1 MVCGS
6 PMARSPQDPGAARGA
21 LRPTLGLTLGASFCA
36 ALLTLTA
43 CGKKSEDVR
52 EWRATDHDRSDESA
66 GQAAPQGAQQAGPQG
81 APQGALHGA
90 AQGAPPS
97 LQEYGISDV
106 VLATW
111 KTNCTPCHGIIGRG
125 DGPQG
130 AMVRPPDFTHPVW
143 QKAALDDQMQYSI
156 KKGKG
161 RMPPFPQLPDDTV
174 AGLVKLI
181 RLLNSDR
188 SAAQQATPPAGASAA
203 GSASAAPAPSAAPPS
218 PVAPKSTPAPAT
230 PAAPSPAASP
240 GPAPSPAHP

>member
-6 PMARSPQDPGAARGA
+6 PMARSPQDTGAARGA
-21 LRPTLGLTLGASFCA
+21 LRPTLGRMLGASFCA

-43 CGKKSEDVR
+43 CGKKSEEVR

-66 GQAAPQGAQQAGPQG
+66 TQTAPQAGPQG
-81 APQGALHGA
+81 APQGTLHGG

-188 SAAQQATPPAGASAA
+188 SAAQRPTPPAGASAA
-203 GSASAAPAPSAAPPS
+203 ASTSAAPAPSAAPPS
-218 PVAPKSTPAPAT
+218 PAAPKSAA
-230 PAAPSPAASP
+230 PAAPSPTTSP

>member
-1 MVCGS
+1 MS
-6 PMARSPQDPGAARGA
+6 RSPQDTGAARGA
-21 LRPTLGLTLGASFCA
+21 LRLTHGLTLGASFCA
-36 ALLTLTA
+36 ALFALTA

-52 EWRATDHDRSDESA
+52 EWRATDHDRADASA
-66 GQAAPQGAQQAGPQG
+66 GQAAPPS
-81 APQGALHGA
+81 APQGAVHGA
-90 AQGAPPS
+90 PQGAPPS

-143 QKAALDDQMQYSI
+143 QKAALDDQMQHSI

-188 SAAQQATPPAGASAA
+188 SQAPAPAGA
-203 GSASAAPAPSAAPPS
+203 ASAAPAS
-218 PVAPKSTPAPAT
+218 PVAPGASVAPAPPAT
-230 PAAPSPAASP
+230 PTPVPAAPTAPRTAPSPAASP
-240 GPAPSPAHP
+240 SPGTAPSHP

>member
-1 MVCGS
+1 
-6 PMARSPQDPGAARGA
+6 MARSPQDTGVARGA
-21 LRPTLGLTLGASFCA
+21 LRSTLGASFCA
-36 ALLTLTA
+36 ALLTLAA

-52 EWRATDHDRSDESA
+52 EWRATDHDRSDASA
-66 GQAAPQGAQQAGPQG
+66 GQAAPPGAAQTG
-81 APQGALHGA
+81 PQGALHGA
-90 AQGAPPS
+90 PQGGPPS
-97 LQEYGISDV
+97 LQAYGISDV

-143 QKAALDDQMQYSI
+143 QKAALDEQLQYSI

-174 AGLVKLI
+174 TGLVKLI

-188 SAAQQATPPAGASAA
+188 AAAQQATPAAGASAA
-203 GSASAAPAPSAAPPS
+203 ASASVAPAPSAAPPS
-218 PVAPKSTPAPAT
+218 AAAPKGTA

-240 GPAPSPAHP
+240 GAAPSPAHP